1 MKTYIRSTPCRSCGS
16 FEYIEAE
23 HRCAPCVIK
32 ARKKY
37 SKAQVTRFQAIRDY
51 AEQKLN
57 SSDPAQAFMARVI
70 CTFAMKDIKTIKSKP
85 QEIMNML
92 CHGEYDEL
100 MIYDFWQLLVSK
112 QGKAA

>member
-1 MKTYIRSTPCRSCGS
+1 MKTYIRSTPCRTCGG
-16 FEYIEAE
+16 FEYMAAD
-23 HRCAPCVIK
+23 HRCVPCAIK

-51 AEQKLN
+51 AEQQLN

-92 CHGEYDEL
+92 CNGEYDDL
-100 MIYDFWQLLVSK
+100 MIYDFWQFLVKHS
-112 QGKAA
+112 GRAA